1 MGPSQIMRNA
11 AAVGRLSL
19 CQHEFNMW
27 AVMCMALAAA
37 AAAAAAAE
45 AATGVRTLA
54 SGYLPSVTV
63 RV

>member
-37 AAAAAAAE
+37 AAAAE

>member
-37 AAAAAAAE
+37 AAE

>member
-37 AAAAAAAE
+37 AAAAAE

>member
-1 MGPSQIMRNA
+1 
-11 AAVGRLSL
+11 
-19 CQHEFNMW
+19 MW
-27 AVMCMALAAA
+27 AVMCMALAA

>member
-1 MGPSQIMRNA
+1 MGPSQIMRNE

-37 AAAAAAAE
+37 AAAAAE

>member
-1 MGPSQIMRNA
+1 
-11 AAVGRLSL
+11 
-19 CQHEFNMW
+19 MW

>member
-11 AAVGRLSL
+11 AAIGRLSL

-37 AAAAAAAE
+37 AAAAE
-45 AATGVRTLA
+45 ASTGVWTLA